1 MYIKETTAKERLII
15 AGAVGDAF
23 CNLERAHRMLYR
35 VWEDHFEDREQKDI
49 SAYDAKDMGDLLYT
63 IDDIIFEALLEYAL
77 LTCDTSFPGLEP
89 HMKGAAQAVKSMR
102 VHDLNDVIFKV
113 ERRMKSR
120 VKSDEVC
127 RKRGDI
133 LKLPDDQAAPALEAL
148 LKEAEAEK

>member
-63 IDDIIFEALLEYAL
+63 IDDIIFNALLEYAL
-77 LTCDTSFPGLEP
+77 LTCDTSFFGVEP
-89 HMKGAAQAVKSMR
+89 HMKGAAQTTKAMR
-102 VHDLNDVIFKV
+102 VHELNHALFELERKLKPKQRDAVCDKRSEIF
-113 ERRMKSR
+113 
-120 VKSDEVC
+120 
-127 RKRGDI
+127 
-133 LKLPDDQAAPALEAL
+133 KLPDEQAAPAMEAL
-148 LKEAEAEK
+148 LEEVRGLV